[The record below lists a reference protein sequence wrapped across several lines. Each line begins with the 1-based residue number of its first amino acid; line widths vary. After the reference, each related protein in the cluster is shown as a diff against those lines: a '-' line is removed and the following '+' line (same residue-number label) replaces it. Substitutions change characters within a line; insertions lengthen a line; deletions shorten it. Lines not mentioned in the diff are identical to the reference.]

1 MMTTEQIGELARH
14 FKIDEASIMREYVQL
29 LFLRSFYAL
38 KESRNVFFKGGTAIH
53 FHYGSFRFSEDLDF
67 STLQSSDQL
76 RQMVEA
82 ATRDLKTE
90 IASLEQGKFTI
101 KHDSFNGQLK
111 FAYKGSRPLT
121 IRLEFSQREKALTR
135 SVSLIETPFPL
146 VSYPLVVHLDAEE
159 LLAEK
164 TRAIL
169 TRSKGRDYFD
179 FWYLLSKGI
188 PLREEYIREKMKW
201 YGKDYRQ
208 EDLTEII
215 AAAKEKNLYN
225 DLARFLPKHYR
236 QTVKDL
242 KKNILQKLGA

>member
-14 FKIDEASIMREYVQL
+14 FKIDEASILREYVQL

-38 KESRNVFFKGGTAIH
+38 KESRYVFFKGGTAIH
-53 FHYGSFRFSEDLDF
+53 FHCGSFRFSEDLDF

-90 IASLEQGKFTI
+90 MASLEQGKFTI
-101 KHDSFNGQLK
+101 KHDSFSGQLK
-111 FAYKGSRPLT
+111 FAYKGSHPLT

-135 SVSLIETPFPL
+135 AVSLIETPFPL

-164 TRAIL
+164 ARAIL

-188 PLREEYIREKMKW
+188 PLREDYIREKMKW

-208 EDLTEII
+208 EDLTTII
-215 AAAKEKNLYN
+215 AAAKEKDLHN

-236 QTVKDL
+236 QTITDL
-242 KKNILQKLGA
+242 KKNILQKLGS

>member
-1 MMTTEQIGELARH
+1 MMTTEQISELARH
-14 FKIDEASIMREYVQL
+14 FKIDEASIVREYVQL

-38 KESRNVFFKGGTAIH
+38 KESRHVFFKGGTAIH
-53 FHYGSFRFSEDLDF
+53 FHYGSFRFSEDLVF

-76 RQMVEA
+76 LQMVEA

-90 IASLEQGKFTI
+90 MASLEQGKFTM

-121 IRLEFSQREKALTR
+121 IRLEFSQREKPLTR
-135 SVSLIETPFPL
+135 AVSLIETPFPL
-146 VSYPLVVHLDAEE
+146 VSYPLVMHLDAEE

-169 TRSKGRDYFD
+169 SRSKGRDFFD

-188 PLREEYIREKMKW
+188 PLREDYIREKMKW
-201 YGKDYRQ
+201 YGKDYQRD
-208 EDLTEII
+208 DLVEII
-215 AAAKEKNLYN
+215 ADAKEKDLHH

-236 QTVKDL
+236 QTIADL
-242 KKNILQKLGA
+242 KKNILQKLEK